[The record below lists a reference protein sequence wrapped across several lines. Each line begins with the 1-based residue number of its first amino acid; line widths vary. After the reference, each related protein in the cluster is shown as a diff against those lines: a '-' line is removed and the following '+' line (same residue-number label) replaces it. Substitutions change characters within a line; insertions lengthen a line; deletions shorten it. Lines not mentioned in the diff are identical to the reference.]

1 MSTFPGDASVD
12 FVKQAPADR
21 LPTLVRTRSGYRV
34 FDPALIAG
42 THYQIDDTGT
52 LVWTRLPAG
61 STALAVLAVGAVS
74 GLLLGDGWLL
84 TLLWAAVGVL
94 VGTGFAGLALTLVHT
109 IDSPERR
116 YRHRTC
122 GAPFS
127 QDVTDRGSR
136 AWELCVQAER
146 LAATRS
152 WVAGRVDRERQ
163 LPELLWAGVLGS
175 GWAAEEIGRMANP
188 STGPDLRAPA

>member
-1 MSTFPGDASVD
+1 MSTFRADPSVD

-21 LPTLVRTRSGYRV
+21 LPTLIRTRSGYRV

-42 THYQIDDTGT
+42 SHYQIDDTGT

-61 STALAVLAVGAVS
+61 STALAVLGLGAVS
-74 GLLLGDGWLL
+74 GLLLSDGWLL
-84 TLLWAAVGVL
+84 TLLWFAAGV
-94 VGTGFAGLALTLVHT
+94 VAGAGLAGLGLTLVHA

-116 YRHRTC
+116 HRNRTG
-122 GAPFS
+122 GAPYS
-127 QDVTDRGSR
+127 HDVTDRGSR

-146 LAATRS
+146 LGATTS
-152 WVAGRVDRERQ
+152 WVVGRVDRERR

-175 GWAAEEIGRMANP
+175 GWAAGEIGRLVDP
-188 STGPDLRAPA
+188 STGPALHAPA